1 MEEMAQEETP
11 EEQIPVGPPPS
22 PKTPHELVVLLKQ
35 YEDVE
40 SAILVYKEASAVMK
54 QYEPVKAMARGMVE
68 QMLRSTGES
77 HVTTQAGTAGWTHPK
92 TPKLDQ
98 EAWDKAML
106 EVPLCQGAQNAF
118 DNSKHNLEQLQQP
131 YMKMPDPTF
140 VIR

>member
-1 MEEMAQEETP
+1 
-11 EEQIPVGPPPS
+11 
-22 PKTPHELVVLLKQ
+22 
-35 YEDVE
+35 
-40 SAILVYKEASAVMK
+40 MK
-54 QYEPVKAMARGMVE
+54 MV
-68 QMLRSTGES
+68 
-77 HVTTQAGTAGWTHPK
+77 
-92 TPKLDQ
+92 PKLDQ